1 MMIYRIMCMYQWDV
15 YVYVCAHE
23 YVCVCVCVWV
33 CVVLVNLVVCCLM
46 IDWY

>member
-23 YVCVCVCVWV
+23 YVCVCVCV
-33 CVVLVNLVVCCLM
+33 CVGMCGVSKFGCVLF
-46 IDWY
+46 DD